1 MPDSFT
7 AGAKQA
13 SLTHHPVCIPLP
25 LRYNST
31 MKRIFLLPL
40 AAIALF
46 ATTITGSQVAAAVE
60 PPPTEIHDTEAA
72 HETVEGGDSGGLKEE
87 LSAPE
92 GTAEGSEV
100 RSYTRKDGA
109 EISEYSVNG
118 KVYMVRVQPGGGLPA
133 YYLYDSDGDSV
144 FERRL
149 PGGYK
154 RPSPPMWVIK
164 KF

>member
-1 MPDSFT
+1 LFFCEES
-7 AGAKQA
+7 AIGGVN
-13 SLTHHPVCIPLP
+13 SLSCIFAL
-25 LRYNST
+25 LRYNSI
-31 MKRIFLLPL
+31 MKKTLLLPL

-46 ATTITGSQVAAAVE
+46 AATITTSQVAGSVE

-72 HETVEGGDSGGLKEE
+72 HETVESGDSGGLKEE

-92 GTAEGSEV
+92 DLEEGTQV
-100 RSYTRKDGA
+100 HSYTRKDGA
-109 EISEYSVNG
+109 EMTDYSING
-118 KVYMVRVQPGGGLPA
+118 RVYMIRVQPGGGLPA

>member
-1 MPDSFT
+1 
-7 AGAKQA
+7 
-13 SLTHHPVCIPLP
+13 
-25 LRYNST
+25 

-46 ATTITGSQVAAAVE
+46 AATITTSQVAGGVE
-60 PPPTEIHDTEAA
+60 SPPTEIHDTEAA
-72 HETVEGGDSGGLKEE
+72 HETVDSEATQDLHED
-87 LSAPE
+87 LSVPE
-92 GTAEGSEV
+92 GAVEGTEV

-109 EISEYSVNG
+109 EITEYSMNG

>member
-1 MPDSFT
+1 
-7 AGAKQA
+7 
-13 SLTHHPVCIPLP
+13 
-25 LRYNST
+25 
-31 MKRIFLLPL
+31 MKRIPPF
-40 AAIALF
+40 AAIVFF
-46 ATTITGSQVAAAVE
+46 AATITASQVTDAVE
-60 PPPTEIHDTEAA
+60 PPPTEIHNTEAA
-72 HETVEGGDSGGLKEE
+72 VETVEGSNSTGLKEE

-92 GTAEGSEV
+92 GAVEGAEV
-100 RSYTRKDGA
+100 HSYTRKDGA
-109 EISEYSVNG
+109 KITEHSVNG
-118 KVYMVRVQPGGGLPA
+118 KVYMIRVEPGGGLPA

>member
-1 MPDSFT
+1 MPGSFA

-13 SLTHHPVCIPLP
+13 SLTHRLMCILLP

-31 MKRIFLLPL
+31 MKRILPL

-46 ATTITGSQVAAAVE
+46 ATAIIATQVAGAVE
-60 PPPTEIHDTEAA
+60 PPPTEIHDTTAA
-72 HETVEGGDSGGLKEE
+72 HETVNPEATQDLTED
-87 LSAPE
+87 LSEPENLEE
-92 GTAEGSEV
+92 GTEV
-100 RSYTRKDGA
+100 HSYTRKDGA
-109 EISEYSVNG
+109 KITEHSVNG
-118 KVYMVRVQPGGGLPA
+118 RVYMVRVQPGGGLPA